1 MTKILIGLFLLFALE
16 FYTITIAILYFSKK
30 YFNGIKS
37 LKKRK
42 LMLAPVISIFMGVVC
57 TFVAALIG
65 GKI

>member
-37 LKKRK
+37 LKKK
-42 LMLAPVISIFMGVVC
+42 N
-57 TFVAALIG
+57 
-65 GKI
+65 